1 MYALIFLLSFS
12 SIFLFPESY
21 VWSPFCRWDFSNTDG
36 LKKKD
41 MAAGVDEVITCPSRV
56 QQLRDTL
63 TTLGVPID
71 HLDYNKSP
79 RAVFSSWNNTP
90 VLAR

>member
-1 MYALIFLLSFS
+1 MEQAESGNTCLTNPALIVAVTDLD
-12 SIFLFPESY
+12 
-21 VWSPFCRWDFSNTDG
+21 RWDISNTDG